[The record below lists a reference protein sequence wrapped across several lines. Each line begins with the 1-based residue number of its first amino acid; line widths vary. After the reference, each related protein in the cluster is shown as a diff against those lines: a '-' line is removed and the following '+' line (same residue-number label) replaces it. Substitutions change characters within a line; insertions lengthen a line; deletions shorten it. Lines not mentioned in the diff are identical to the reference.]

1 MFDKIRKMASEQLST
16 TAEVDAFMNGFEKAA
31 LLGLTPDMI
40 NTAGEAAFKGIGGGV
55 AGLGVALLG
64 AGIVKSVSSGAN
76 AVGNYQL
83 RSKFEAALAQVT
95 TNNKIVKGARPE
107 KARDYAETLFKFA
120 PHVASDPNLLS
131 SILANAV
138 LGEGVDP
145 QTIRTLVDLER
156 GYNDNNS
163 NKPFVG
169 LRV

>member
-16 TAEVDAFMNGFEKAA
+16 TAEVDAFMDGFEKKAF
-31 LLGLTPDMI
+31 LGLTPDMI
-40 NTAGEAAFKGIGGGV
+40 NTAGEAAFRGIGGIG
-55 AGLGVALLG
+55 AGLLG
-64 AGIVKSVSSGAN
+64 AAVVKGVSSGAS

-83 RSKFEAALAQVT
+83 RSKFEAALTQVT
-95 TNNKIVKGARPE
+95 ANNKIVKGARPE

-156 GYNDNNS
+156 GYMDNNS
-163 NKPFVG
+163 SKPFVG
-169 LRV
+169 IRS